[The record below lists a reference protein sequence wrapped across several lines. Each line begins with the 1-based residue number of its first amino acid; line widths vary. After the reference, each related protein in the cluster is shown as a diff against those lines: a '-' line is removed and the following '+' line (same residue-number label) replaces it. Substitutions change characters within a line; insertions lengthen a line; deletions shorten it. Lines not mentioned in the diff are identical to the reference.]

1 MSQTSDSGTVQVR
14 RFAPAEET
22 GAFTVLLMIAAGAL
36 LFALVLAQIELFSF
50 YNYIGPFQTGG

>member
-22 GAFTVLLMIAAGAL
+22 GSFTTMLVLAAAAL
-36 LFALVLAQIELFSF
+36 LLAMILAQIELYSF
-50 YNYIGPFQTGG
+50 YEYIGPFKTGG

>member
-22 GAFTVLLMIAAGAL
+22 GSFTVMLVLTAAAL
-36 LFALVLAQIELFSF
+36 LFALALAQFELYTF
-50 YNYIGPFQTGG
+50 YQYIGPFQTGG